1 MLTTCR
7 PVEMRMHAWED
18 PETHQMWT
26 LNQTNQNARANT
38 VVPQGPRVLGMDGC
52 VATYTPNLEV

>member
-26 LNQTNQNARANT
+26 LNQTNQNDWPKET
-38 VVPQGPRVLGMDGC
+38 QKKHS
-52 VATYTPNLEV
+52 T